1 METGDYGMACEIK
14 QKHMLLIQN
23 KIGTLFWKRYAQI
36 IQAKYTW
43 ILLSLKLILQY
54 NTILV
59 YYWGVKGTSANIYS
73 IIDVTAYEKT
83 SPIEVLLYFKDG
95 AGRGITNPYII
106 ATIPK
111 TRHKK
116 IVFNG

>member
-1 METGDYGMACEIK
+1 MACRDQTEAYVID
-14 QKHMLLIQN
+14 LEPDWNFILE
-23 KIGTLFWKRYAQI
+23 KIRTDCSGKVHLDTFIPKVD
-36 IQAKYTW
+36 
-43 ILLSLKLILQY
+43 LQH